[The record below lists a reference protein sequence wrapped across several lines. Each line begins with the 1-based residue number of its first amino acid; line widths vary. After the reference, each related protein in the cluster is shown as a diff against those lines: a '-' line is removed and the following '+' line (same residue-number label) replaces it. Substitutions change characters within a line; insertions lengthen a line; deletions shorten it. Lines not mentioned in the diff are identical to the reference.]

1 MNTRKETILKNF
13 RKNETFLNTTV
24 KNNIEIHRKGTAKLI
39 VTDEN
44 GKPIPGALVK
54 FCQKSHEFKFG
65 ANLFMLDELETD
77 EKNKQYKEYFK
88 EIFNLATLP
97 FYWSD
102 LEPERGKPR
111 YGKES
116 AKIYR
121 RPAPDLCIEYCRE
134 NNIEPKLHCL
144 TYDNFIPTWL
154 LSSSTAEIKKEYTR
168 RFREIAKRYS
178 ETIPTME
185 VTNELL
191 CGSDKPRSD
200 FFFADD
206 NAEWSWRT
214 ADKFFP
220 FTKLIINEAVLWEL
234 PYPTTNRNAYY
245 MQIEQLL
252 SKNVRIDSVGMQFH
266 SFWPREREKELIS
279 TRYNPEFVYSVL
291 NKFAQLG
298 RPLQITEMTIP
309 AFTDTEEDEAIQAE
323 LLNYIYTIFFSH
335 PAMEAIIYWNL
346 PDGYAAFAPQGDMK
360 AGENYYRGGLLR
372 FDFTKKPAFHVL
384 DELINKRWHAEGKT
398 GTDDGGNAA
407 FHGFYGKYDVTVV
420 TNGKETKTEIDLRK
434 GSQNSFTLQIGKE

>member
-1 MNTRKETILKNF
+1 MIYCLKRSDDHAEFIYF
-13 RKNETFLNTTV
+13 RT
-24 KNNIEIHRKGTAKLI
+24 KG
-39 VTDEN
+39 N
-44 GKPIPGALVK
+44 
-54 FCQKSHEFKFG
+54 
-65 ANLFMLDELETD
+65 
-77 EKNKQYKEYFK
+77 Y
-88 EIFNLATLP
+88 
-97 FYWSD
+97 
-102 LEPERGKPR
+102 
-111 YGKES
+111 
-116 AKIYR
+116 
-121 RPAPDLCIEYCRE
+121 
-134 NNIEPKLHCL
+134 NIEPKLHCL

-191 CGSDKPRSD
+191 CGSDKSRSD

-252 SKNVRIDSVGMQFH
+252 AKNVRIDSVGMQFH

-346 PDGYAAFAPQGDMK
+346 PDGYAAFAPQGDMET
-360 AGENYYRGGLLR
+360 GENYYRGGLLR

>member
-1 MNTRKETILKNF
+1 MNTREETILKNF

-44 GKPIPGALVK
+44 DKPIPGALVT

-121 RPAPDLCIEYCRE
+121 RPAPDLCIEYCQE

-168 RFREIAKRYS
+168 PFREIAKRYS

-191 CGSDKPRSD
+191 CASDKPRSD

-252 SKNVRIDSVGMQFH
+252 AKNVRVDSVGMQFH

-298 RPLQITEMTIP
+298 RPLQIT
-309 AFTDTEEDEAIQAE
+309 
-323 LLNYIYTIFFSH
+323 
-335 PAMEAIIYWNL
+335 
-346 PDGYAAFAPQGDMK
+346 
-360 AGENYYRGGLLR
+360 
-372 FDFTKKPAFHVL
+372 
-384 DELINKRWHAEGKT
+384 
-398 GTDDGGNAA
+398 
-407 FHGFYGKYDVTVV
+407 
-420 TNGKETKTEIDLRK
+420 
-434 GSQNSFTLQIGKE
+434 